1 MDNNNNFDWAQKSVY
16 VEDQTGVVAKKFFA
30 NVFLWMFVALSV
42 STLAAFFMANTPS
55 AMDYIVRRDE
65 AGNRVGM
72 TMLGYI
78 ATFAPLGLVLL
89 MGTGFSRLSYNV
101 LIGVFVLFSLLLG
114 ISLST
119 ILLIYTAGS
128 VVACFA
134 AAAGIFGLMAVLGY
148 TTDTDLSKFGPILMV
163 GVVGLVIASVIN
175 WFLKSAQFD
184 YIMSFFG
191 VAIFTA
197 LTAYDV
203 QKIKRI
209 GEGIEQNGD
218 QVAASDSNKLAIMG
232 ALSLYL
238 DFINIFLF
246 LLRIFGGRK

>member
-1 MDNNNNFDWAQKSVY
+1 MDNNNNFNWVQRPEV
-16 VEDQTGVVAKKFFA
+16 VQDQTGVVAKKFFA
-30 NVFLWMFVALSV
+30 NVFLWMFVALGL
-42 STLAAFFMANTPS
+42 STLAALYMANTP
-55 AMDYIVRRDE
+55 AALDYLIRYNAEGQR
-65 AGNRVGM
+65 AGLSI
-72 TMLGYI
+72 LGYV
-78 ATFAPLGLVLL
+78 AMFSPLALVLL
-89 MGTGFSRLSYNV
+89 MSAGLSRLSYGA
-101 LIGVFVLFSLLLG
+101 LLGVFVLYSVLTG
-114 ISLST
+114 VSLSF
-119 ILLIYTAGS
+119 ILLTYTSGS

-134 AAAGIFGLMAVLGY
+134 AATGIFGIMALLGY

-175 WFLKSAQFD
+175 MFIGSSQFD

-203 QKIKRI
+203 QKLKRI
-209 GEGIEQNGD
+209 GQGIEENGNQIAIVD
-218 QVAASDSNKLAIMG
+218 TKKMAIMG

-246 LLRIFGGRK
+246 LLRIFGSRR

>member
-1 MDNNNNFDWAQKSVY
+1 MDQQNYQYQNDSVFVQEKSVS
-16 VEDQTGVVAKKFFA
+16 KKFFA

-42 STLAAFFMANTPS
+42 STLAAILVNNTPGIELLLRNQVT
-55 AMDYIVRRDE
+55 YKPTI
-65 AGNRVGM
+65 
-72 TMLGYI
+72 LGYI

-89 MGTGFSRLSYNV
+89 MGAGFNKLSFSA
-101 LIGVFVLFSLLLG
+101 LLSVFVLFSVLLG
-114 ISLST
+114 VSLSS
-119 ILLIYTAGS
+119 ILIFYQLGS
-128 VVACFA
+128 VVGCFV
-134 AAAGIFGLMAVLGY
+134 AAAGIFGIMAFLGY
-148 TTDTDLSKFGPILMV
+148 TTDVDLSKFGPILMV
-163 GVVGLVIASVIN
+163 GVIGLVIASVVNMFIG
-175 WFLKSAQFD
+175 SSQFD

-209 GEGIEQNGD
+209 GLGLEENGETI
-218 QVAASDSNKLAIMG
+218 DSNDSKKLAIMA

-246 LLRIFGGRK
+246 LLRIFGSRK

>member
-1 MDNNNNFDWAQKSVY
+1 MEQQNYQYQDNSVF
-16 VEDQTGVVAKKFFA
+16 VQESSVSKKFFA

-42 STLAAFFMANTPS
+42 STLAAIFTNQIPNIAS
-55 AMDYIVRRDE
+55 LIRDPE
-65 AGNRVGM
+65 
-72 TMLGYI
+72 TFKPTILGYV

-89 MGTGFSRLSYNV
+89 MGAGFKRLSFGT
-101 LIGVFVLFSLLLG
+101 LLGVFILFSTLLG
-114 ISLST
+114 ISLSS
-119 ILLIYTAGS
+119 ILIFYQMGS
-128 VVACFA
+128 VVACFI
-134 AAAGIFGLMAVLGY
+134 AAAGIFGIMAFLGY
-148 TTDTDLSKFGPILMV
+148 TTEVDLSKFGPILMV
-163 GVVGLVIASVIN
+163 GVVGLVIASVVNMFIG
-175 WFLKSAQFD
+175 SSQFD

-209 GEGIEQNGD
+209 GLGLEENGD
-218 QVAASDSNKLAIMG
+218 QMIGNDTKKLAIMA

-246 LLRIFGGRK
+246 LLRIFGSRK